1 MKISNYL
8 LAVIFL
14 AVVGISLA
22 WWGVFKTEEYRL
34 VKNYLNSEVI
44 TDKSYQDK
52 PNYFLIS
59 FKVNSGQKTVSRF
72 TFLII
77 DKFDFK
83 LIALNLDKKIEP
95 WKIYIT
101 S

>member
-1 MKISNYL
+1 MKRSNYL

-34 VKNYLNSEVI
+34 VKNYLNSEII
-44 TDKSYQDK
+44 TDKNYNDK

-59 FKVNSGQKTVSRF
+59 FKVNGGQKTVSHF
-72 TFLII
+72 TFLIL
-77 DKFDFK
+77 DKFDSK
-83 LIALNLDKKIEP
+83 LITLSLDKKIEP